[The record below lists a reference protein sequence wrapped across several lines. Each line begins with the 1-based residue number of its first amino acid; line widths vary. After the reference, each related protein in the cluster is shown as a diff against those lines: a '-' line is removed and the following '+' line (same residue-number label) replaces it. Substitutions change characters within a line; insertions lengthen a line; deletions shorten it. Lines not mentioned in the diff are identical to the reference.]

1 MNRLLALLIRFLRL
15 GVEDE
20 GDPVDPPVDAAETP
34 DTAATT
40 TGDDTL
46 DDLIESVEPTPQ
58 ATKPSDDSAAAI
70 RRAEAA
76 ERALAD
82 ERASRP
88 APRTGSDPD
97 YEREEAQL
105 AQERAAGASQERL
118 SWLQWQIDSNRKM
131 RSSER
136 KSESALQQ
144 AREIADKAD
153 FDRLEITKPKVYKA
167 YSGRIEKTISDMRAR
182 GEVIPPRAMLL
193 RVFLGDDIMN
203 GKIKPKVAAK
213 STTTDTTTVDRG
225 RTPSAGARSDA
236 RGGRGGQTEHDK
248 RRARLENQVI

>member
-1 MNRLLALLIRFLRL
+1 MNKLLALLLRFLTL
-15 GVEDE
+15 GIEGED
-20 GDPVDPPVDAAETP
+20 DQVDPPVEAAETP
-34 DTAATT
+34 DAGTT

-58 ATKPSDDSAAAI
+58 AKPSDDSAAAT
-70 RRAEAA
+70 RRAENA
-76 ERALAD
+76 ERALAE

-88 APRTGSDPD
+88 APRAGSDPD

-105 AQERAAGASQERL
+105 AQERTAGASQERL

-167 YSGRIEKTISDMRAR
+167 YAGRIEKTISDMRSR

-203 GKIKPKVAAK
+203 GKI
-213 STTTDTTTVDRG
+213 
-225 RTPSAGARSDA
+225 
-236 RGGRGGQTEHDK
+236 
-248 RRARLENQVI
+248 